1 MIRSFD
7 GKSPQIAASAFVSE
21 AAYVI
26 GDVRIGED
34 SGVWPGAVVRGD
46 FATITIGART
56 MIEDNCVLHTGV
68 PMEIGDDV
76 IVGHGAVIH
85 GKRIGNRILIGNNAT
100 ILDGAVI
107 GDNCVVG
114 ANCLVSQGMEVPEG
128 SLVVGVPAIVK
139 GKASPQQLEGLR
151 SGIRSYVELVK
162 RSRANRV

>member
-1 MIRSFD
+1 VIRSFD

-68 PMEIGDDV
+68 PMEIG
-76 IVGHGAVIH
+76 GAVIH

>member
-1 MIRSFD
+1 VIRSFD
-7 GKSPQIAASAFVSE
+7 RKSPQISGSAFVSE

-34 SGVWPGAVVRGD
+34 SGVWPGAVVRAD

-68 PMEIGDDV
+68 PMAIGDDT

-85 GKRIGNRILIGNNAT
+85 GKRIGNSVLIGNNAT

-107 GDNCVVG
+107 GDNCVIG
-114 ANCLVSQGMEVPEG
+114 ANCLIPQGMVAPEG
-128 SLVVGVPAIVK
+128 SLVVGVPATIK
-139 GKASPQQLEGLR
+139 GRVSPQQLEGLR

-162 RSRANRV
+162 RCRANGV

>member
-7 GKSPQIAASAFVSE
+7 GKSPQIADSAFVSE
-21 AAYVI
+21 AAYII

-34 SGVWPGAVVRGD
+34 SGVFPGAVIRGD
-46 FATITIGART
+46 FAPITIGART

-85 GKRIGNRILIGNNAT
+85 GRQIGNRILIGNNAT

-107 GDNCVVG
+107 SDNSVVG
-114 ANCLVSQGMEVPEG
+114 ANCLIPQGMEVREG
-128 SLVVGVPAIVK
+128 SLVVGVPAAVK
-139 GKASPQQLEGLR
+139 GRVSPEQLEGLR

-162 RSRANRV
+162 RCKANRV